1 MFHGD
6 GYVNGGREFVCYVGF
21 DTPTKDEN
29 TKWYACACCPPN
41 VTRLIGPIGKYAY
54 GEKNDT
60 VYCHLFAAGKADFS
74 NRCRKIPFLSTIARR
89 VDLSG
94 YFNKQASFYSGLC

>member
-41 VTRLIGPIGKYAY
+41 VTRLIGSIGKYAY
-54 GEKNDT
+54 GEKAT
-60 VYCHLFAAGKADFS
+60 
-74 NRCRKIPFLSTIARR
+74 RCIATCLRQARLISAMECRLNAQRIIPMECR
-89 VDLSG
+89 
-94 YFNKQASFYSGLC
+94 